1 MPRKLNFEIFKERSK
16 NIHGDKYN
24 YEKVVFVNTK
34 TKVCIICPEHGEFW
48 QIPETHMKGSGCPK
62 CAVDKNKKITKREK
76 LTKEQFIEKAN
87 IIHNNKYN
95 YDKSNYINKSNKIII
110 TCPEHGDFK
119 QSPHHHL
126 QGQGCPKCANKIRNK
141 ISFTLNDFLIKAQE
155 IHGNKYDYSKVINP
169 KYNTKV
175 TIICP
180 IHGEFQQSVNSHLTD
195 CGCPQCSK
203 NKLLTNKEF
212 LKRANKIH
220 NNKYI
225 YKTNYKNSRGK
236 ILITCPIHGDFE
248 QVANIHLNG
257 SGCPKCSESHGEKLI
272 RNLLENLNVCYEYQK
287 HLNLNLNNKLI
298 IVDFYI
304 EYKDKIYIIEYN
316 GKQHYESVDYFG
328 GEEAFKRQQLRDNLL
343 EKYCELNNIQLIV
356 LTYNQNE
363 NDIEFI
369 LNSYFKEF

>member
-1 MPRKLNFEIFKERSK
+1 MPKKLNFEIFKERSK
-16 NIHGDKYN
+16 NIHGNKYN

-110 TCPEHGDFK
+110 TCPEHGDF
-119 QSPHHHL
+119 
-126 QGQGCPKCANKIRNK
+126 
-141 ISFTLNDFLIKAQE
+141 
-155 IHGNKYDYSKVINP
+155 
-169 KYNTKV
+169 
-175 TIICP
+175 
-180 IHGEFQQSVNSHLTD
+180 
-195 CGCPQCSK
+195 
-203 NKLLTNKEF
+203 
-212 LKRANKIH
+212 
-220 NNKYI
+220 
-225 YKTNYKNSRGK
+225 
-236 ILITCPIHGDFE
+236 E
-248 QVANIHLNG
+248 QVANVHLNG

-316 GKQHYESVDYFG
+316 GRQHYEPIDYFG
-328 GEEAFKRQQLRDNLL
+328 GEETFKRQQLRDILL
-343 EKYCELNNIQLIV
+343 EKYCELNNIQLII
-356 LTYNQNE
+356 LTYDQNE
-363 NDIEFI
+363 NVIESI